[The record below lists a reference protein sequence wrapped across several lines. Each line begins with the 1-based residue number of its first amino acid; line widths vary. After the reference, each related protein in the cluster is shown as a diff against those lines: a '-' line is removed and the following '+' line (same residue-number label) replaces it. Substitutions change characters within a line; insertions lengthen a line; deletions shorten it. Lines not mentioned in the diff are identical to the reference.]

1 MQLYKRFMN
10 NVAIRLYPV
19 IAFVFSY
26 TGVNQEVFTILWV
39 LMVLDFISG
48 LAKAII
54 VKNHKPISSRFVA
67 GIISKLL
74 VLTIPMVL
82 GLSSKWI
89 LGIDMR
95 WFINVILSM
104 LVLAETYSVLQNII
118 SVRQRKEIQEYDAL
132 TGVLNFILAQ
142 VKTFIENTLKK

>member
-1 MQLYKRFMN
+1 MN

-19 IAFVFSY
+19 IAFIFTY
-26 TGVNQEVFTILWV
+26 TGVNQEVFTILSI
-39 LMVLDFISG
+39 LMILDIISG

-54 VKNHKPISSRFVA
+54 VKKHKPTSSRFVV

-95 WFINVILSM
+95 WFINIILSM

-142 VKTFIENTLKK
+142 VKNTIENTLKK